1 MDLLASDLLLILS
14 FVAGTGLII
23 AEAFMPGFGIAG
35 ISGIILE
42 VLAIFLT
49 GRRFGTGA
57 ALLALLGVLIVV
69 GVTVFFS
76 YRSAMKGRLSKSPLI
91 LKDTEGPKK
100 NKAASPETPWLNREG
115 VVVTPLRPRG
125 FIEIDGKRLNA
136 ASSGAFLAPGTPVCV
151 IGTEGDHLVIRPLE
165 PHS

>member
-49 GRRFGTGA
+49 GRLFGTGA

-100 NKAASPETPWLNREG
+100 NKAASQETPWLNREG

-165 PHS
+165 PRS

>member
-1 MDLLASDLLLILS
+1 MDFLASDLLLILS
-14 FVAGTGLII
+14 FVVGTALVIT
-23 AEAFMPGFGIAG
+23 EAFIPGFGIAG

-42 VLAIFLT
+42 GLAVFFT
-49 GRRFGTGA
+49 GRRFGTGP

-69 GVTVFFS
+69 GVSVFIS

-91 LKDTEGPKK
+91 LKETETPAGSKP
-100 NKAASPETPWLNREG
+100 ASTETPWLNREG

-165 PHS
+165 TRS